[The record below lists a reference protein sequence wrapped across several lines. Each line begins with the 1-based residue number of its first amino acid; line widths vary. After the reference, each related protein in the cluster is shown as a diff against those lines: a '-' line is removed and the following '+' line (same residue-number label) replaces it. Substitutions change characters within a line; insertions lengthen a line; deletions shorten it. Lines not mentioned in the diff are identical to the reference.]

1 MIKWV
6 KIIAGMCLSLLG
18 SRSTFICL
26 SIDQIKRHARESK
39 KHTYTLLLV
48 PRKSTLVTRVLEEE
62 GVLGDV
68 TISSYNL
75 QFIPIADDVI
85 SLENENAFK
94 EIWVVSI
101 FLPFPLFHSDVAL
114 QDGDETSVYDSSQA
128 LHTLQKLFGLFPRL
142 VGKGDS
148 AEVGVFSPSQ
158 SARF

>member
-6 KIIAGMCLSLLG
+6 KIIAGMCLSTLG
-18 SRSTFICL
+18 TRSTFICL

-85 SLENENAFK
+85 SLENEHAFK
-94 EIWVVSI
+94 EIWVVGMLCLGACS
-101 FLPFPLFHSDVAL
+101 
-114 QDGDETSVYDSSQA
+114 
-128 LHTLQKLFGLFPRL
+128 TLM
-142 VGKGDS
+142 
-148 AEVGVFSPSQ
+148 
-158 SARF
+158 